1 MSYETSYNLPT
12 KADNE
17 AKALQDC
24 KDYLGSQFDHVVNT
38 LRQEMFAVPGGRGF
52 KYAYVRDC
60 LHMFVGIEGY
70 YPVRAMVREVLK

>member
-1 MSYETSYNLPT
+1 MHTYTTYDLRV

-17 AKALQDC
+17 ALALADC
-24 KDYLGSQFDHVVNT
+24 KEYLGEDYDRVIST